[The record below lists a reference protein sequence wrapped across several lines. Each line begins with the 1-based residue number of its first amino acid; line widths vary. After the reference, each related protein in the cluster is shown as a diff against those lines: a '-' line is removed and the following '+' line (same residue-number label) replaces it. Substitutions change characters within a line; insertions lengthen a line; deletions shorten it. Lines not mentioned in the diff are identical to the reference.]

1 MVLLRESAFDPKRL
15 EVLSTR
21 KHALAALGDRRASL
35 GGNKRL
41 AALALIHSVHNHT
54 DDDGNDST
62 THTTADQREI
72 WGLEVHSSLDADVRY
87 WHFSE
92 IPPAPTNVDYWAKA
106 ESGQRC

>member
-1 MVLLRESAFDPKRL
+1 MPRGL

-21 KHALAALGDRRASL
+21 KHALALHWEIAASL

-62 THTTADQREI
+62 THTTADQ
-72 WGLEVHSSLDADVRY
+72 LT
-87 WHFSE
+87 SE
-92 IPPAPTNVDYWAKA
+92 R
-106 ESGQRC
+106 SGA